1 MEPIKSHKA
10 INLLYEVKDYSL
22 FNDYVLIG
30 GTALAIYL
38 NHRES
43 EDLDFVTIREKLN
56 RPLINLFINS
66 IEKKEFKINK
76 IYDLAGYMDFAEGG
90 ENIDDYQQ
98 IYEINGV
105 RVSFFVTPDLTAKNI
120 LQEDIPNIIDGNI
133 KAAQIETIF
142 KLKCDIIS
150 QRNKLR
156 DYYDIYFLIKNKKA
170 DLMEAYDYI
179 KKNSGSS
186 FANRIMERLYK
197 LTPSPADK
205 EGLLTIKKANV
216 TVEELRNFF
225 QKEIKEVFKRVTIE
239 K

>member
-1 MEPIKSHKA
+1 MEPIKLHKA

-105 RVSFFVTPDLTAKNI
+105 RVSFFVTPDLTAKN
-120 LQEDIPNIIDGNI
+120 
-133 KAAQIETIF
+133 
-142 KLKCDIIS
+142 
-150 QRNKLR
+150 
-156 DYYDIYFLIKNKKA
+156 
-170 DLMEAYDYI
+170 
-179 KKNSGSS
+179 
-186 FANRIMERLYK
+186 YK
-197 LTPSPADK
+197 LH
-205 EGLLTIKKANV
+205 
-216 TVEELRNFF
+216 
-225 QKEIKEVFKRVTIE
+225 
-239 K
+239 